1 MTKHGETSG
10 FEVQD
15 FINVIEKYLWKWI
28 LDYVVV
34 NNGNI
39 SDTMVQK
46 YKESEG
52 KKPVKI
58 KDTDRKKLKSNDYR
72 IIERDML
79 HEQDFVRHS
88 SKKIAS
94 IIDDLVDGWIK

>member
-1 MTKHGETSG
+1 
-10 FEVQD
+10 
-15 FINVIEKYLWKWI
+15 
-28 LDYVVV
+28 
-34 NNGNI
+34 
-39 SDTMVQK
+39 MVKK
-46 YKESEG
+46 YKDTEE

-58 KDTDRKKLKSNDYR
+58 KDKHKKELKKKPYK

>member
-1 MTKHGETSG
+1 MTK
-10 FEVQD
+10 
-15 FINVIEKYLWKWI
+15 
-28 LDYVVV
+28 
-34 NNGNI
+34 
-39 SDTMVQK
+39 K
-46 YKESEG
+46 YKEIEE

-58 KDTDRKKLKSNDYR
+58 KEKDKKELKEKTYK

-94 IIDDLVDGWIK
+94 IIDDLVEGWIK

>member
-1 MTKHGETSG
+1 
-10 FEVQD
+10 
-15 FINVIEKYLWKWI
+15 
-28 LDYVVV
+28 VVV
-34 NNGNI
+34 NNGEI
-39 SDTMVQK
+39 SDYMVKK
-46 YKESEG
+46 YKETES
-52 KKPVKI
+52 KKPVKLKDKQI
-58 KDTDRKKLKSNDYR
+58 KEFKNAKYK